1 MGLRI
6 ANIAMLWA
14 ALAAALGTPAS
25 AAKINVQAKAK
36 VTKPLVLKSIQ
47 NFDLGRIMLG
57 TGTWSGATVRLSRSG
72 VLTCA
77 ANVTCFGATR
87 VAQYNVSG
95 SNGQTVTI
103 IAPDGTLV
111 NQADASKTLK
121 LVIDSPGTVQLTNS
135 GNPGMNF
142 PLGGAITIN
151 STTAPGVYAG
161 TFNVSVDYQ

>member
-1 MGLRI
+1 
-6 ANIAMLWA
+6 MLWA

-36 VTKPLVLKSIQ
+36 VTKPLVLRSIQ

-57 TGTWSGATVRLSRSG
+57 TGSWSGATVRLSLGG

-77 ANVTCFGATR
+77 ANVTCFGATQ
-87 VAQYNVSG
+87 VARYNVSG
-95 SNGQTVTI
+95 SNGQTVSI
-103 IAPDGTLV
+103 ITPDVNLV
-111 NQADASKTLK
+111 NQADPTKILK
-121 LVIDSPGTVQLTNS
+121 LMIDSPGSVVLSNS
-135 GNPGMNF
+135 GNPGTNF

-151 STTAPGVYAG
+151 STTTPGVYAG